1 MCRDIEKIDEGVFS
15 YDEML
20 FLFVHKY
27 LAPPSGSNKN
37 LQQFVKLNKMK
48 ETETRNAIVKGMNL
62 AKKQVQA
69 IIKELCFDVFSVLQ
83 QVKEW

>member
-1 MCRDIEKIDEGVFS
+1 
-15 YDEML
+15 ML

-48 ETETRNAIVKGMNL
+48 ETETRNAFVKGMSL
-62 AKKQVQA
+62 AKKQVRA
-69 IIKELCFDVFSVLQ
+69 IKKELCFRMFIVLQ
-83 QVKEW
+83 QVQE

>member
-1 MCRDIEKIDEGVFS
+1 MCRDIEKIYEGFFS

-48 ETETRNAIVKGMNL
+48 ETETRNAFVEGMNL
-62 AKKQVQA
+62 AKSK
-69 IIKELCFDVFSVLQ
+69 SQ
-83 QVKEW
+83 Q